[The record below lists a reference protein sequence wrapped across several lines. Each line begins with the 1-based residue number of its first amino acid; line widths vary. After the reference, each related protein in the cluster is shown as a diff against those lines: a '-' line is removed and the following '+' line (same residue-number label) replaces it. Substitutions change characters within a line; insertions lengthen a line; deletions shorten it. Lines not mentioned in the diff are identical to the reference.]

1 MCLQTASSLEDLYCI
16 HIDILK
22 FTNIRVSKRIQRSN
36 KHCLILWFQVNLAQ
50 QKTSIYISK
59 WRSRKQ
65 LHLSIKSISWIQQY
79 GTTTDNFIHID
90 IMLSKNHGSA
100 ADKLLPIMQM
110 RGTCLPC
117 AWQRPLPSDCHI
129 STLQYSTSLNY
140 TIVS

>member
-59 WRSRKQ
+59 WCSRKQ

-79 GTTTDNFIHID
+79 GTTTDNFIPID
-90 IMLSKNHGSA
+90 IMLSKKAWLRSRQAG
-100 ADKLLPIMQM
+100 ADYADERAHASLVLGRGPCPVIVTFLLFN
-110 RGTCLPC
+110 
-117 AWQRPLPSDCHI
+117 
-129 STLQYSTSLNY
+129 TLLH
-140 TIVS
+140 